1 MANINVKFNNKDY
14 LLSCDDGQE
23 QDLVNLTKF
32 LDKKYSD
39 LKEKLG
45 NIGENKLLLI
55 TSIQVI
61 DEYFDLKKRVTSQKD
76 SFENLSKKFKEMR
89 SLVLDYKEGK
99 EGEISKLNT
108 ELEKF
113 KKMVEESQSVY
124 ESLLDKTTKS
134 LEEIIKDTESSTKVQ

>member
-1 MANINVKFNNKDY
+1 MANINVKLNNKDY

-23 QDLVNLTKF
+23 EDLINLTKF

-39 LKEKLG
+39 LKDKLG

-76 SFENLSKKFKEMR
+76 SFENLSKKFKEMK

-99 EGEISKLNT
+99 EGEISKLND

-113 KKMVEESQSVY
+113 KKMVEESQNVY

-134 LEEIIKDTESSTKVQ
+134 LEEIIKDTESSSKVQ

>member
-1 MANINVKFNNKDY
+1 MANINVKFNNKDF

-23 QDLVNLTKF
+23 EDLINLTKF

-39 LKEKLG
+39 LRDKLG

-99 EGEISKLNT
+99 EGEISKLNN

-113 KKMVEESQSVY
+113 KKMVEESQNVY

-134 LEEIIKDTESSTKVQ
+134 LEEIIKDTESSSKVQ

>member
-23 QDLVNLTKF
+23 EDLMNLTKF

-89 SLVLDYKEGK
+89 SLVLDYKDGK
-99 EGEISKLNT
+99 EGEISKLNK

-113 KKMVEESQSVY
+113 KKMVEESQNVY

-134 LEEIIKDTESSTKVQ
+134 LEEIIKDTESSSKVQ